1 MNGRHRNDLPEGTPG
16 DGGRDGV
23 QPPHGPADEGRASS
37 DWFSPRGDAPDE
49 QLPQQQQPTGE
60 SGGYL
65 FGPSAPQ
72 GQGGYPSSPSPNA
85 GQGGYP
91 SSPSPNAE
99 QGGYPSSPPP
109 NAEQGGHPSS
119 PPASAG
125 QGGYPSNPSPNAEQG
140 GYPSSP
146 PASAG
151 QGGYPSGPPASAGQ
165 GGYPSNPSP
174 SPEQGGYPSNPS
186 PNAEQGGYP
195 SSPPPSAGQG
205 GYPAGPGAG
214 GEPGQWF
221 SGRESGQQ
229 PTYGGPGG
237 FSGASDAGGYGLGRQ
252 AAAGDEYGS
261 GRFGAGAEGVGEA
274 RYGQE
279 GASRRGPLRSGYG
292 DSGYG
297 DEDDRLGRPDDRP
310 TGFFGGRAGEGPGG
324 PGGSGGYGGSGG
336 SGGSGGYG
344 GGSGDGSGGYESGR
358 RRRKRSL
365 STLIGPMAGAVGLA
379 LLAGVGVY
387 AFAQSGGGCS
397 GSNAI
402 NLKVAA
408 SPDIEPAVTKA
419 AKRFNDDRRKVG
431 GKCVKATVSRS
442 RPYEVSTILSGT
454 AVDQGGD
461 QRPDVWIPD
470 SSLWTSLVRSNSKGG
485 GSAVEQ
491 TKTSIATSPLVIG
504 LPGTLASA
512 LKKQGVTATPSWD
525 NLLKAAGGVQGGGV
539 TKNQMIPPD
548 KIRLL
553 VPDPGRNGAGMAAL
567 MVTNIL
573 LASDANKDSIF
584 TGIVRTVRES
594 TVPSVDDQF
603 KQFHKGQ
610 RARQPVALSSEQALF
625 RYNKTGPAEPAQALY
640 PTDGTLMFDY
650 PFTVTAADANR
661 QKAARLLEQA
671 MSTDATRS
679 DVRELGF
686 RSADGKAPT
695 SFSPK
700 LGVDA
705 GRVRRLP
712 APKTADVGEVM
723 QAWSKLSLGLRMLT
737 LIDVSGSMVAPVA
750 PNTSRLQAIQQVAQG
765 GLSMMSN
772 DTELGVWLF
781 STNMGAGGVPY
792 KEAVSVGPLGERIGS
807 STRRTMI
814 LSQFQQMRPK
824 PDGDTGIYRSVLAA
838 YKYMKRSYKPEFGTS
853 IVLLT
858 DGTNDDKNGPTLKE
872 TLAKLKAEKDPNKP
886 IQVNMIGFGP
896 ETNPAELK
904 QIAQLTGGDVEVAK
918 TPQEISKIFLA
929 MLSRRIKQ

>member
-16 DGGRDGV
+16 DGGRDDAR
-23 QPPHGPADEGRASS
+23 PPHDPADEGRASS
-37 DWFSPRGDAPDE
+37 DWFSARGGVTGE
-49 QLPQQQQPTGE
+49 PQQPAGD

-65 FGPSAPQ
+65 FGPSTPP
-72 GQGGYPSSPSPNA
+72 GQGAYQPGPPPSPGAGAYPSRPSPNA
-85 GQGGYP
+85 GQGGFP
-91 SSPSPNAE
+91 T
-99 QGGYPSSPPP
+99 G
-109 NAEQGGHPSS
+109 
-119 PPASAG
+119 PATTG
-125 QGGYPSNPSPNAEQG
+125 
-140 GYPSSP
+140 
-146 PASAG
+146 PATT
-151 QGGYPSGPPASAGQ
+151 GPAAT
-165 GGYPSNPSP
+165 
-174 SPEQGGYPSNPS
+174 
-186 PNAEQGGYP
+186 
-195 SSPPPSAGQG
+195 
-205 GYPAGPGAG
+205 GAG
-214 GEPGQWF
+214 TPEWF
-221 SGRESGQQ
+221 GRQDSGSQ
-229 PTYGGPGG
+229 PAYGGPGG

-252 AAAGDEYGS
+252 GAAGGEYG
-261 GRFGAGAEGVGEA
+261 GEYGGGHFGADGSGEA

-279 GASRRGPLRSGYG
+279 GASRRGPLRSGFG

-297 DEDDRLGRPDDRP
+297 DEEDTLGRSGERP
-310 TGFFGGRAGEGPGG
+310 TGFFGGRAGDPGDG
-324 PGGSGGYGGSGG
+324 SGGSGGYGGSGG
-336 SGGSGGYG
+336 HGGSDGSGGYGSGGYG
-344 GGSGDGSGGYESGR
+344 GGGFGDGPDGYDPGR
-358 RRRKRSL
+358 RKRKRSL

-379 LLAGVGVY
+379 LLCGVGVY
-387 AFAQSGGGCS
+387 AFAESGGGCS
-397 GSNAI
+397 GDNAI
-402 NLKVAA
+402 NLRVAV
-408 SPDIEPAVTKA
+408 SPDIEPAVVKA
-419 AKRFNDDRRKVG
+419 AGRFNDDRRKVG
-431 GKCVKATVSRS
+431 KKCVKATVTRS
-442 RPYEVSTILSGT
+442 RPYEVSTVLSGT

-470 SSLWTSLVRSNSKGG
+470 SSLWTSLVHGNAKGG
-485 GSAVEQ
+485 APVER
-491 TKTSIATSPLVIG
+491 TKTSVATSPLVIG
-504 LPGTLASA
+504 LPGTLAST
-512 LKKQGVTATPSWD
+512 LRKQGVTATPSWD

-548 KIRLL
+548 MIRLL
-553 VPDPGRNGAGMAAL
+553 VPDPGRNGAGMMAL

-594 TVPSVDDQF
+594 TVPTVEDQF

-625 RYNKTGPAEPAQALY
+625 KYNRSGPSESAQALY
-640 PTDGTLMFDY
+640 PDDGTLMFDY
-650 PFTVTAADANR
+650 PFTVTTADADR
-661 QKAARLLEQA
+661 QRAAHLLEQA
-671 MSTDATRS
+671 MNTDATRS

-686 RSADGKAPT
+686 RSADGKAP
-695 SFSPK
+695 SAFGPK

-705 GRVRRLP
+705 GRVRQLP
-712 APKTADVGEVM
+712 APKSADVGEVM

-750 PNTSRLQAIQQVAQG
+750 PNTNRLQAIQQVAQG

-772 DTELGVWLF
+772 DTELGVWMF
-781 STNMGAGGVPY
+781 STNMGTGGVPY

-814 LSQFQQMRPK
+814 LSQFQQMKPK
-824 PDGDTGIYRSVLAA
+824 KDGDTGIYRSVLAA
-838 YKYMKRSYKPEFGTS
+838 YRYMKRTYKPEFGTS

-896 ETNPAELK
+896 DTNPAELK

-918 TPQEISKIFLA
+918 TPQEISRIFLA

>member
-16 DGGRDGV
+16 DGGRDDAR
-23 QPPHGPADEGRASS
+23 PPHGPADEGRASS
-37 DWFSPRGDAPDE
+37 DWFGPRGGAPDGPR
-49 QLPQQQQPTGE
+49 QPQQPPQPPGD

-72 GQGGYPSSPSPNA
+72 GQGAYPSSPSPNA

-91 SSPSPNAE
+91 
-99 QGGYPSSPPP
+99 
-109 NAEQGGHPSS
+109 
-119 PPASAG
+119 
-125 QGGYPSNPSPNAEQG
+125 
-140 GYPSSP
+140 
-146 PASAG
+146 
-151 QGGYPSGPPASAGQ
+151 
-165 GGYPSNPSP
+165 
-174 SPEQGGYPSNPS
+174 
-186 PNAEQGGYP
+186 
-195 SSPPPSAGQG
+195 
-205 GYPAGPGAG
+205 AGPGGAG
-214 GEPGQWF
+214 SESPEWF
-221 SGRESGQQ
+221 SQRESGPQQ
-229 PTYGGPGG
+229 TYGGAGG

-252 AAAGDEYGS
+252 APAADEYGS
-261 GRFGAGAEGVGEA
+261 GHYGAATGPEGSGEARYGQEGPGEA

-279 GASRRGPLRSGYG
+279 GAPRRGPLRSGYG

-297 DEDDRLGRPDDRP
+297 DEDDVLGRPDDRP
-310 TGFFGGRAGEGPGG
+310 TGFFGGRAG
-324 PGGSGGYGGSGG
+324 GSGDNPSGG

-344 GGSGDGSGGYESGR
+344 GGSGDGTGGYESGR

-365 STLIGPMAGAVGLA
+365 STLIGPMAGAIGLA
-379 LLAGVGVY
+379 LLLGVGVY
-387 AFAQSGGGCS
+387 AFAESGGGCS
-397 GSNAI
+397 GGNAI
-402 NLKVAA
+402 SLKVAA

-419 AKRFNDDRRKVG
+419 AGRFNDDRRKVG
-431 GKCVKATVSRS
+431 GKCVKATVTRS
-442 RPYEVSTILSGT
+442 QPYEVSTVLSGT

-485 GSAVEQ
+485 GATIQ
-491 TKTSIATSPLVIG
+491 PTKTSVATSPLVIG
-504 LPGTLASA
+504 LPGTLAST
-512 LKKQGVTATPSWD
+512 LKKQGVTASPSWD

-548 KIRLL
+548 MIRLL

-573 LASDANKDSIF
+573 LASDTNKDSIF

-594 TVPSVDDQF
+594 TVPTVDDQF

-610 RARQPVALSSEQALF
+610 RARQPVALSSEQAVF
-625 RYNKTGPAEPAQALY
+625 KYNRTGPAEPAQALY
-640 PTDGTLMFDY
+640 PDDGTLMFDY
-650 PFTVTAADANR
+650 PFTVTTADTDR
-661 QKAARLLEQA
+661 QKAAGLLEQA
-671 MSTDATRS
+671 MNTDATRS
-679 DVRELGF
+679 DVRDLGF
-686 RSADGKAPT
+686 RSADGKAPS

-700 LGVDA
+700 LGVNA
-705 GRVRRLP
+705 GRVRQLP
-712 APKTADVGEVM
+712 APKSGDVGEVM

-750 PNTSRLQAIQQVAQG
+750 PNTNRLQAIQQVAQG

-807 STRRTMI
+807 STRRTTI
-814 LSQFQQMRPK
+814 LSQFQQMKPK

-838 YKYMKRSYKPEFGTS
+838 YKYMKRTYKPEFGTS

-872 TLAKLKAEKDPNKP
+872 TLAKLRSEKDPNKP

-896 ETNPAELK
+896 DTNPAELK

-918 TPQEISKIFLA
+918 TPQEISRIFLA